1 MDTGIPTPTVV
12 THLDGEKF
20 SIRIRS
26 HEIIVDQTVKGGGE
40 DSAPTPLE
48 LLGASLGSCI
58 AFYVRRFLATRELPS
73 HELRVEV
80 SSTRDQHPSRIDAF
94 QVKVTLPPDIP
105 QKYLPMIERVLES
118 CPAHN
123 TLGMGAKIDVAF
135 LEPALTP

>member
-26 HEIIVDQTVKGGGE
+26 HEIIVDQTVKAGGE
-40 DSAPTPLE
+40 DTAPTPIE

-58 AFYVRRFLATRELPS
+58 AYYVRRFLETRNLPS
-73 HELRVEV
+73 HQLRVEV
-80 SSTRDQHPSRIDAF
+80 TNTRAKNPSRIDAF
-94 QVKVTLPPDIP
+94 QVKVTLPPDVP
-105 QKYLPMIERVLES
+105 ERYLPMVERVLEI

-123 TLGMGAKIDVAF
+123 TLGMGAKIDVEF
-135 LEPALTP
+135 LEPALAV